1 MQRLVLTACAV
12 GASALVSPAL
22 AAEPFIGRWAMK
34 PEVCNAFSGDTPLTA
49 PLVATDTSITW
60 FDGTCRIGK
69 MYKAGHAVYLQMHCS
84 SKGDLPVTLNAYG
97 DRMRVTWGGVRFEEM
112 RRCK

>member
-1 MQRLVLTACAV
+1 MKRLVLMTCVV
-12 GASALVSPAL
+12 GAVAIMSPAH
-22 AAEPFIGRWAMK
+22 AVEAFIGRWAMK
-34 PEVCNAFSGDTPLTA
+34 PDVCNAFSGSTALTT

-60 FDGTCRIGK
+60 FDGYCRVGK

-84 SKGDLPVTLNAYG
+84 SKGDVPVTLSAYG
-97 DRMRVTWGGVRFEEM
+97 DRMRVTWGGAKFEEM

>member
-1 MQRLVLTACAV
+1 MRHRWVLAACAM
-12 GASALVSPAL
+12 SAAAGSPAL
-22 AAEPFIGRWAMK
+22 AVEAFVGRWAVK
-34 PEVCNAFSGDTPLTA
+34 PEVCNAFSGDTPLSA

-60 FDGTCRIGK
+60 FEGYCRIGK
-69 MYKAGHAVYLQMHCS
+69 MYKAGHAVYLQMHCP

-97 DRMRVTWGGVRFEEM
+97 DRMRVTWGGARFEEM